1 MIKGINMYLTF
12 FHLMEPDQ
20 TDLFNV
26 PLMNFLWSSIIFGI
40 IFIGKRL
47 FLKESNINVFIIMSL
62 YLCCVIRLLSFFILP
77 YQVLVDFPVINPII
91 DLLCLKEFRFF
102 NIRFYLFYVI
112 GIIYFIIVISKL
124 IKLVRAYGNI
134 SDKYSR
140 VNDIRVCNIFDRVLH
155 ELNMN
160 ETISLVSIN
169 GISSPLSIGGRYRLV
184 IMPNDKCG
192 NYSDIDLE
200 NIFRHECM
208 HIKNN
213 DYYRILLV
221 NIAECFFFWNPIIYL
236 LRQELEQSIE
246 IRCDACVTQN
256 MDKEGR
262 RSYLTTL
269 NKLIRD
275 SYDTNTDSKG
285 NELVNSLGMVA
296 AKDMYLQER
305 FKKVARYSQKE
316 DIKKELLLFGICI
329 LLFISSYV
337 FYFQAAFQPTRDE
350 IVEGKADTYVV
361 DLDKDYVLQYSNGDC
376 YVYLENE
383 TVVIK
388 LTKEQFDGWVEM
400 GGEVIEVKE

>member
-1 MIKGINMYLTF
+1 MYLTF

-112 GIIYFIIVISKL
+112 GIIYFIIVIYKL

-134 SDKYSR
+134 SDKYLR

-155 ELNMN
+155 ELDMN
-160 ETISLVSIN
+160 ETIGLVSIN

-329 LLFISSYV
+329 VLFISSYI

-400 GGEVIEVKE
+400 GGKVIEVKE

>member
-1 MIKGINMYLTF
+1 MYLMF

-47 FLKESNINVFIIMSL
+47 FLKKSNINVFIIMSL

-140 VNDIRVCNIFDRVLH
+140 VNDMRVCNIFDRVLH
-155 ELNMN
+155 EQDMN

-221 NIAECFFFWNPIIYL
+221 NIAECFFSGIQLYIYL
-236 LRQELEQSIE
+236 DR
-246 IRCDACVTQN
+246 N
-256 MDKEGR
+256 
-262 RSYLTTL
+262 
-269 NKLIRD
+269 
-275 SYDTNTDSKG
+275 
-285 NELVNSLGMVA
+285 
-296 AKDMYLQER
+296 
-305 FKKVARYSQKE
+305 
-316 DIKKELLLFGICI
+316 
-329 LLFISSYV
+329 
-337 FYFQAAFQPTRDE
+337 
-350 IVEGKADTYVV
+350 
-361 DLDKDYVLQYSNGDC
+361 
-376 YVYLENE
+376 
-383 TVVIK
+383 
-388 LTKEQFDGWVEM
+388 
-400 GGEVIEVKE
+400 

>member
-1 MIKGINMYLTF
+1 MYLTF

>member
-1 MIKGINMYLTF
+1 M
-12 FHLMEPDQ
+12 
-20 TDLFNV
+20 
-26 PLMNFLWSSIIFGI
+26 
-40 IFIGKRL
+40 
-47 FLKESNINVFIIMSL
+47 
-62 YLCCVIRLLSFFILP
+62 
-77 YQVLVDFPVINPII
+77 
-91 DLLCLKEFRFF
+91 
-102 NIRFYLFYVI
+102 
-112 GIIYFIIVISKL
+112 
-124 IKLVRAYGNI
+124 
-134 SDKYSR
+134 
-140 VNDIRVCNIFDRVLH
+140 
-155 ELNMN
+155 
-160 ETISLVSIN
+160 
-169 GISSPLSIGGRYRLV
+169 
-184 IMPNDKCG
+184 
-192 NYSDIDLE
+192 
-200 NIFRHECM
+200 
-208 HIKNN
+208 
-213 DYYRILLV
+213 
-221 NIAECFFFWNPIIYL
+221 FFFWNPIIYL

-305 FKKVARYSQKE
+305 FRKVARYSQKE

-329 LLFISSYV
+329 VLFISSYV

>member
-1 MIKGINMYLTF
+1 MYLTF

-112 GIIYFIIVISKL
+112 GIIYFIIVIYKL

-140 VNDIRVCNIFDRVLH
+140 VNDIKVCNIFDRVLH

-184 IMPNDKCG
+184 IMPNNKCG

-329 LLFISSYV
+329 VLFISSYV

>member
-1 MIKGINMYLTF
+1 MYLTF

-140 VNDIRVCNIFDRVLH
+140 VNDIRACNIFDRVLH
-155 ELNMN
+155 ELDMN

-184 IMPNDKCG
+184 IMPNNKCG

>member
-1 MIKGINMYLTF
+1 MYLTF

-329 LLFISSYV
+329 VLFISSYV